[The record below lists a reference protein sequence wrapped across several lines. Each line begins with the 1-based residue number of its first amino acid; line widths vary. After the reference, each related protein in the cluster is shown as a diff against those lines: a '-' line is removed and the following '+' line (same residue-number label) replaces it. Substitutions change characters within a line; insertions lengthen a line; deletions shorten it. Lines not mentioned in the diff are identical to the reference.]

1 MQLMYRFKNFIVFL
15 LLCTLIATGFHAN
28 PVPAATITAQTQGN
42 ALLLDG
48 HTLSQPNNVWTEQ
61 LSQRRSET
69 VFSGIVRTVRTG
81 FCCRFSSLAAL
92 CILTLLS
99 VLSSLIENL
108 FIFHDTRY
116 LYQENF
122 MILFI
127 QDTDGRK
134 RLSYLSE

>member
-1 MQLMYRFKNFIVFL
+1 MQLMYRFRNFIVTL
-15 LLCTLIATGFHAN
+15 LLCTLIAGGFHAN
-28 PVPAATITAQTQGN
+28 PVPAATIISQTQGG
-42 ALLLDG
+42 ALLLDA
-48 HTLSQPNNVWTEQ
+48 HTISQPNHECTEQ
-61 LSQRRSET
+61 LSQRRAET
-69 VFSGIVRTVRTG
+69 VFAGIVRAIRTA
-81 FCCRFSSLAAL
+81 FCSRYSVLSAL

-99 VLSSLIENL
+99 VLSAILETL
-108 FIFHDTRY
+108 FLFHDIRY

>member
-1 MQLMYRFKNFIVFL
+1 MQLMYRFRNFIVTL
-15 LLCTLIATGFHAN
+15 LLCTLVAGGFHAN
-28 PVPAATITAQTQGN
+28 PVPAATITSQAQGS
-42 ALLLDG
+42 ALLLDA
-48 HTLSQPNNVWTEQ
+48 HTISQPSNVCTEQ

-69 VFSGIVRTVRTG
+69 VFAGIVRAIRTG
-81 FCCRFSSLAAL
+81 FGCRYSLLSSL
-92 CILTLLS
+92 CKLTLLS
-99 VLSSLIENL
+99 VLSALIETL
-108 FIFHDTRY
+108 FIFHDIRY